1 MAEIDTG
8 DRQKREPKLL
18 GTELTTIQS
27 LRKTVRLLSIS
38 QAIKAWL
45 LTGIYLQSLTKSLKC
60 LVIQEICP
68 LRLHPRHPRVTLTDT
83 PKVQSENLSVPQSTD

>member
-8 DRQKREPKLL
+8 DRQNRESKIL
-18 GTELTTIQS
+18 GIELIPIQS

-45 LTGIYLQSLTKSLKC
+45 LTGIYLQSLTKSLKS
-60 LVIQEICP
+60 LVIQEICLLCLHSRHLEVFSWNP
-68 LRLHPRHPRVTLTDT
+68 L
-83 PKVQSENLSVPQSTD
+83 ELSVH